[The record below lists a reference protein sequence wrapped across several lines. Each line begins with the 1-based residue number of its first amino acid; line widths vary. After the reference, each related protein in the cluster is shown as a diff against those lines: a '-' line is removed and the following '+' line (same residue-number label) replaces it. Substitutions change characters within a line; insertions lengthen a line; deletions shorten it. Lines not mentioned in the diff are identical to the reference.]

1 MCPLLAGLMKTT
13 VNEAP
18 VSEMKYLWNH
28 QHALLSSRHPLPNHT
43 YIHKHTPPQPPS
55 QTRTHIYINHQSF
68 TLPPSHPHLLVPP
81 WVMVGWTRHRRGKG
95 WRGETVREVFFFFFL
110 EVGGCLRVNCPS
122 GGYQWTGQPSLLVS
136 LVLNWQPGSDRLAA
150 SQEESMAQD
159 TFNHFFQIWLYACDC
174 EREWIWVKHH
184 KSMCVCVCTGGG
196 RWELAAGLGE
206 DTARWG
212 LFN

>member
-1 MCPLLAGLMKTT
+1 MCPLLAGLMKTM

-28 QHALLSSRHPLPNHT
+28 QHALLSSRRPPPNHM
-43 YIHKHTPPQPPS
+43 YIHKHTPPPTLAQTSAHTHRPPPHS
-55 QTRTHIYINHQSF
+55 
-68 TLPPSHPHLLVPP
+68 HLLVPP
-81 WVMVGWTRHRRGKG
+81 WVLVGWTRLGEG
-95 WRGETVREVFFFFFL
+95 WKWGLREGVFFFFG
-110 EVGGCLRVNCPS
+110 VGGCLRVNCPS

-150 SQEESMAQD
+150 SQEESTVQD
-159 TFNHFFQIWLYACDC
+159 TIKIITFSNLAVRMWL
-174 EREWIWVKHH
+174 WVLLDVNKALQECVRVCLCQ
-184 KSMCVCVCTGGG
+184 CVCVCALGG